1 MTLQTVI
8 LAGRYA
14 DARRLAEARG
24 LRPPE
29 WFYPPTVNSLKA
41 YESAPVYVHFQTFPN
56 HPQFEKIAD
65 WFSWRIEQPTA
76 EETEP
81 KTSPKPRKRAP
92 KMPDNEPVIDTPL
105 PRPWFTGIARQVGL
119 DYLNQTDGNV
129 CAIDNDG
136 DRWIPDPITGIWTC
150 TDLDDQIAPE
160 FGPFDVYSLA
170 SA

>member
-14 DARRLAEARG
+14 DARKLAEARG

-65 WFSWRIEQPTA
+65 WFSWRIGQPTT

-81 KTSPKPRKRAP
+81 HRKRAP
-92 KMPDNEPVIDTPL
+92 KMDTTDTPADTPA

-129 CAIDNDG
+129 CAIDNTG

-150 TDLDDQIAPE
+150 PDLDDQIDPA
-160 FGPFDVYSLA
+160 FGPFDVYSLVA
-170 SA
+170 A